1 MNNDIKYSTLLQ
13 DFAEPLINGDETPD
27 AVLQKLKVAEL
38 IWNHCVAK
46 ENQLPIFDMLDK
58 AINDSN
64 DRHPEMKI
72 VCSILQELKK
82 AEFNEYNN
90 FIVKTEYRIKPD
102 GSKTIYVESIPPEIA
117 KEIYKNIKV

>member
-1 MNNDIKYSTLLQ
+1 MNNDIKYSSLLQ
-13 DFAEPLINGDETPD
+13 DFAQPLINGDETPD
-27 AVLQKLKVAEL
+27 VVLQKLKVAEL

-46 ENQLPIFDMLDK
+46 ENQLPIFELLDK

-72 VCSILQELKK
+72 VCSILRELKN

-90 FIVKTEYRIKPD
+90 YIVKTEYRIKPD

-117 KEIYKNIKV
+117 REIYKNIKV

>member
-1 MNNDIKYSTLLQ
+1 MNNDIKYSSLLQ
-13 DFAEPLINGDETPD
+13 DFAQPLINGDETPD

-38 IWNHCVAK
+38 IWNHCVAR
-46 ENQLPIFDMLDK
+46 ENQLPIFDLLDK
-58 AINDSN
+58 AINESN
-64 DRHPEMKI
+64 KRHPEMKI

-102 GSKTIYVESIPPEIA
+102 GSKTIYVESISPEMA
-117 KEIYKNIKV
+117 KEIYKNVKV

>member
-1 MNNDIKYSTLLQ
+1 
-13 DFAEPLINGDETPD
+13 
-27 AVLQKLKVAEL
+27 
-38 IWNHCVAK
+38 
-46 ENQLPIFDMLDK
+46 MLDK

-72 VCSILQELKK
+72 VCSILQELKN

-117 KEIYKNIKV
+117 REIYKNIKV